1 MRMLSGLRWGTSRT
15 GRRLAVGLT
24 IAALA
29 VFAAAC
35 GASKASTSAPEGAPS
50 SGAVT
55 LHGAFPTAPV
65 PKPNLTLTDTSG
77 QPFNLVQQTQGKI
90 TLVYFGYTHCP
101 DVCPATMAELGTIM
115 KQLPSDV
122 ARQIAVVFITTD
134 PARDTPQ
141 VIREWLDHFSTS
153 FIGLTGTEAQIAQAQ
168 QAVGL
173 PPAQKEADGNGGYG
187 VNHAAFV
194 LAYTRD
200 NLAHVVYPEG
210 VTINDYKADL
220 IQLARKDVGALPP
233 SAPRAGATTT
243 H

>member
-1 MRMLSGLRWGTSRT
+1 MGILSGFWRGARQTQRWLT
-15 GRRLAVGLT
+15 AVL
-24 IAALA
+24 IVAAIV

-35 GASKASTSAPEGAPS
+35 GSSKASTSAPEGAPA
-50 SGAVT
+50 SGSVS

-77 QPFNLVQQTQGKI
+77 QPFNLVQQTQGKV

-115 KQLPSDV
+115 KQLPKDI
-122 ARQIAVVFITTD
+122 AQQIAVVFITTD

-141 VIREWLDHFSTS
+141 VLREWLDHFSPS

-220 IQLARKDVGALPP
+220 IQLVRKDAGALPP
-233 SAPRAGATTT
+233 SAPRAGATSSR
-243 H
+243 